1 MHNAG
6 LFGGAYEPAN
16 KLHEYVLLLVILDL
30 ANSDISR
37 NLRKWSWFPTI
48 QASLNK
54 FIYKKNSCCVYHQG
68 DKRLSSGGRAVD
80 FYTNPGKY
88 KAEHCGIQ
96 VDVALI
102 DYILTEQMA

>member
-1 MHNAG
+1 NITVERGWRPVFEKWGINILIMHNAG

-16 KLHEYVLLLVILDL
+16 KLHE
-30 ANSDISR
+30 
-37 NLRKWSWFPTI
+37 NLRKWIWFPTI

-88 KAEHCGIQ
+88 KAE
-96 VDVALI
+96 
-102 DYILTEQMA
+102 